1 MIRKL
6 SPYTRGY
13 RLFILL
19 AVLCSMGEA
28 VLELM
33 LPNAMSDIVDVGIVS
48 GDRTYIMLTG
58 LKMVVIAVASL
69 FCGVGSAALA
79 SRATFAIRSALC
91 SLACRSGFR

>member
-1 MIRKL
+1 MLRKL
-6 SPYTRGY
+6 APYTRGY
-13 RLFILL
+13 RIWILL

-33 LPNAMSDIVDVGIVS
+33 LPNAMSDIVDVGIAS

-79 SRATFAIRSALC
+79 SRAAM
-91 SLACRSGFR
+91 GFGANLRAKE